1 MAFKTCSDNKPQ
13 RIIRLSEVASRLGIS
28 KSYAYVLQTKGL
40 LPSPIK
46 IVEGGRAA
54 GYLETEIDAFINS
67 RFSASRGAA
76 DYE

>member
-1 MAFKTCSDNKPQ
+1 
-13 RIIRLSEVASRLGIS
+13 
-28 KSYAYVLQTKGL
+28 VLQTKGL

-67 RFSASRGAA
+67 RFSASRGGA
-76 DYE
+76 DHE